1 MNFIKT
7 PTKGMRD
14 ILPESMAMREYVL
27 NLMKETYK
35 TFGFE
40 MIQTPTVEH
49 IENLTSK
56 QGGDNEKLIFKI
68 MKRGEKLQNG
78 TLDDLDSFVDS
89 GLRYDL
95 TVPLSRYYANNKS
108 LLTTPFRAFQIG
120 NVYRAERNQKGRFR
134 EFMQCDL
141 DILGEKTYLA
151 EIELITSITTF
162 LKKLNFTGF
171 TIKINDRKILTK
183 MIEESGLP
191 LEKMDNILN
200 IKNVVGLSIATRS
213 EKMYNILITL
223 DKMDKI
229 VIDGVKEELLSLNL
243 SKENVEKYLKYFEKK
258 EETLE
263 KFCESFKMDE
273 EVVKNL
279 KTIKETVT
287 HLVDAEIIFDPT
299 LVRGMGYY
307 TGPIFEIGV
316 NDLGSSI
323 GGGGR
328 YDKMIEKY
336 ANISVPACG
345 FSIGFERLLLLLEER
360 GFQIPEK
367 TEKIAFIIK
376 EESELQEVFKE
387 VQKLRNDGKIV
398 KIVYRNKNIK
408 FQKESLEKENYNIK
422 EW

>member
-108 LLTTPFRAFQIG
+108 LLTTPFRALQIG

-191 LEKMDNILN
+191 LEKMDNIL
-200 IKNVVGLSIATRS
+200 
-213 EKMYNILITL
+213 ITL

-229 VIDGVKEELLSLNL
+229 GIDGVKEELLSLNL

-360 GFQIPEK
+360 GFQIPKK